1 MADDY
6 CMAYGSYKFG
16 VLSSFLYLNTH
27 WTPTIG
33 YLYFLV
39 HWALPF
45 NSHVIALIIGL
56 MSLVLSTFL
65 LIVICH
71 KLLKFLNLKSHVQTI
86 SIFMLGF
93 TGTLGYVQ
101 YEVFRATLSDA
112 NLDLLLIAKNWFESF
127 FLQSRD
133 GQLLLWMYS
142 TSLTSTRVLLSAL
155 LILYVIKSSEH
166 PSENGLQSYFKYEIA
181 PLIFAL
187 SWGLTTESLILI
199 AYIAIKNLMFVKA
212 RKFSWKNSLVL
223 IFAFFGV
230 LLLYISPGSQYRNSF
245 IPERTL
251 GDYLLY
257 FGANLWQM
265 CWILF
270 STLLIAWLSSR
281 AIHVYI
287 NSDANS
293 FPKVLRRNF
302 LLLAISAFLT
312 QLFIATFAYSA
323 AYHWTAFIWIMYVFF
338 VINFLHFQPKIG
350 KEGKRLY
357 VTNYVF
363 YSYLVILVLI
373 LSTTA
378 DSSAIR
384 RSKLDSR
391 SAESL
396 MIGKNVVRP
405 VSARDNSGSI
415 FGSDLEPDSISI
427 VPFEGYLLNSSIF
440 CYSRLPVGF

>member
-1 MADDY
+1 
-6 CMAYGSYKFG
+6 
-16 VLSSFLYLNTH
+16 
-27 WTPTIG
+27 
-33 YLYFLV
+33 
-39 HWALPF
+39 
-45 NSHVIALIIGL
+45 
-56 MSLVLSTFL
+56 
-65 LIVICH
+65 
-71 KLLKFLNLKSHVQTI
+71 
-86 SIFMLGF
+86 MLGF

-101 YEVFRATLSDA
+101 YEVFRMTLSDA
-112 NLDLLLIAKNWFESF
+112 NLNLFFIARNWFDSF

-142 TSLTSTRVLLSAL
+142 TTLTSTRVLLSATI
-155 LILYVIKSSEH
+155 ILYVVKSSERL
-166 PSENGLQSYFKYEIA
+166 SENGLRSYFSFEVV
-181 PLIFAL
+181 PLFFAL

-199 AYIAIKNLMFVKA
+199 GYIVIKNLNFIAVGKL
-212 RKFSWKNSLVL
+212 SWKNSVVL
-223 IFAFFGV
+223 ILSFLGV
-230 LLLYISPGSQYRNSF
+230 LLIYISPGSQYRNSF

-251 GDYLLY
+251 TEYLLY

-270 STLLIAWLSSR
+270 FTMLVAWLSSR
-281 AIHVYI
+281 AIHAHI
-287 NSDANS
+287 DSEANL
-293 FPKVLRRNF
+293 FPKVLRGNLLF
-302 LLLAISAFLT
+302 LAMSAVLT

-338 VINFLHFQPKIG
+338 VINFLHFQPKIR
-350 KEGKRLY
+350 KARRFLF

-384 RSKLDSR
+384 RSKIDSR

-396 MIGKNVVRP
+396 ILGKNVVRP
-405 VSARDNSGSI
+405 VSARDNNGST
-415 FGSDLEPDSISI
+415 FGSDLEPGSISI

-440 CYSRLPVGF
+440 CYSRLPAGF